1 MQGQKGGG
9 SLSHLPRRRRHNS
22 QLRHEFNECLLRP
35 VVERDANFPFIF
47 LPRGNGFLTESE
59 ARLNSKLIPG
69 RRLLP
74 YPLSLGR
81 DRVSRFFCGTVVV
94 YHYSDS
100 LSLTYNASPVSGCEN
115 LVSCEIHQTLFTLPR
130 RFL

>member
-69 RRLLP
+69 RRSLP
-74 YPLSLGR
+74 YPLSPGR
-81 DRVSRFFCGTVVV
+81 DRVSRFFLGTVVV

-100 LSLTYNASPVSGCEN
+100 PNLTYNASPVSGCEN
-115 LVSCEIHQTLFTLPR
+115 LVSCKIHQTLFTLPR